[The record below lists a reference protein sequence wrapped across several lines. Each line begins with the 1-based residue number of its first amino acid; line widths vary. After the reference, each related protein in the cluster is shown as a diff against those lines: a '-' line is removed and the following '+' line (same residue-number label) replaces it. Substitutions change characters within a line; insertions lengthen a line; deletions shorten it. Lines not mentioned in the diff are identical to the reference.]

1 MKQFLTTLI
10 FVACCSVLSAQYKK
24 ASFFDK
30 SGRTYGIG
38 GQYYALGDG
47 KGSPF
52 GFNISFGNDADGK
65 RLFSFWEFR
74 FIPSYKFSFETV
86 DYDLNPVTVSGKTKL
101 HWIYALNY
109 GWYILKNEGEQ
120 VFKPYLTAGLNIVLL
135 GGLKEYDSPDMEGYT
150 LKQVPHQNFSAGIGG
165 GAGAI
170 FNLSSNWQ
178 VKLEGGYTYQGNLNS
193 DVDDA
198 AEVYNVFTSHP
209 YASVGIRYRIV
220 SE

>member
-38 GQYYALGDG
+38 GQLYALGDG
-47 KGSPF
+47 KGSVF
-52 GFNISFGNDADGK
+52 GLNLSFGRDQAGK

-74 FIPSYKFSFETV
+74 FIPGYDFSYETV
-86 DYDLNPVTVSGKTKL
+86 DEFAEPITVTGKSKL
-101 HWIYALNY
+101 QWIYALNY
-109 GWYILKNEGEQ
+109 GWYILKNEEEQ
-120 VFKPYLTAGLNIVLL
+120 VFKPYITAGLNFVIL
-135 GGLKEYDSPDMEGYT
+135 GGLKEVSYYDTYTSP
-150 LKQVPHQNFSAGIGG
+150 LKQVPSQNFSCGIGG
-165 GAGAI
+165 GAGGI

-178 VKLEGGYTYQGNLNS
+178 VKLEGGYTLQGNLNS
-193 DVDDA
+193 EADNS
-198 AEVYNVFTSHP
+198 AEVYNLLTSHP